1 MAAPLALA
9 HGTLVCR
16 GTPVGN
22 HCLKVLTDLSELG
35 ECDVSEDPVEDGE
48 DEDRDGDHEVAG
60 VDGASGHINLKSKL
74 HSFRLL
80 L

>member
-1 MAAPLALA
+1 MGWSVKTYLKLLDVIYGLP
-9 HGTLVCR
+9 
-16 GTPVGN
+16 
-22 HCLKVLTDLSELG
+22 LKVITDLSELG